1 MGEEGWCGEGEK
13 ELKYGRRISKGG
25 MKDDFS
31 QKEEC
36 IISYLSRGDQYAS
49 QRIQSYERFLTNM
62 LPASRLKVEQGK
74 RGANKL

>member
-1 MGEEGWCGEGEK
+1 MKKGGAGK
-13 ELKYGRRISKGG
+13 GRRNLSKEGG
-25 MKDDFS
+25 YKGRMSDDFY